1 MIRLATLAALIPLT
15 ATLFGGSAAQA
26 QLAVSAGDNKVQLVD
41 GVSRV
46 IADRRPD
53 TLTLLDLTPSPPT
66 ILGSVEV
73 PHSVAGPPNAVGI
86 TPDGRF
92 AIVPSNQR
100 IDPAAPTGTS
110 FDNRLNV
117 VDLTA
122 RPLRVVQTLEVGS
135 GPAGVSVN
143 AAGTHVLVTHRN
155 TGSVTLF
162 RLANGQLTEAA
173 SLNITTPAAIIA
185 SAVFTPDGRHALVTR
200 YGEAMITVIAVN
212 GDALTRAGRDI
223 STGVNPYGL
232 VITPDGGSA
241 VVANIGRGGGDADTI
256 SLIDLSGPV
265 PTWRVVETVT
275 VGQTPEGVALSR
287 DGTLLAVTV
296 MNGSNRPAANPF
308 RGEGLVQ
315 LWRLGAPA
323 AAGVR
328 GTFPPASR
336 LTHVATA
343 TVGGW
348 SQGAAFSG
356 DGRRLLVQNMVERD
370 LSLFDIDGDRLTP
383 TGRLALPAGPA
394 SIAVVPR

>member
-1 MIRLATLAALIPLT
+1 MIRLAAVAILMPIIAN
-15 ATLFGGSAAQA
+15 A
-26 QLAVSAGDNKVQLVD
+26 QLAVSAGDNKVHLVD
-41 GVSRV
+41 GVPRV
-46 IADRRPD
+46 IAQRQPD
-53 TLTLLDLTPSPPT
+53 TLTLLDLTPTPPA

-73 PHSVAGPPNAVGI
+73 PHSVAGPPNALGI

-155 TGSVTLF
+155 TGNVTLF

-200 YGEAMITVIAVN
+200 YGEAMVTVIAITAGGAGTD
-212 GDALTRAGRDI
+212 GDTLRRAGRDI

-232 VITPDGGSA
+232 VITPDGRSA
-241 VVANIGRGGGDADTI
+241 VVANIGRGNGDADTI

-287 DGTLLAVTV
+287 DGTMLAVTV
-296 MNGSNRPAANPF
+296 MNGSNRPAAFPF

-315 LWRLGAPA
+315 LWRLAAPGAA
-323 AAGVR
+323 R
-328 GTFPPASR
+328 STFPPVSR

-348 SQGAAFSG
+348 SQGAAFSA
-356 DGRRLLVQNMVERD
+356 DGTQLVVQNMVERD
-370 LSLFDIDGDRLTP
+370 LSVFRLEGDRLTP
-383 TGRLALPAGPA
+383 TGRIPMPAAPA

>member
-1 MIRLATLAALIPLT
+1 MIRLAALAILAP
-15 ATLFGGSAAQA
+15 FAAHA
-26 QLAVSAGDNKVQLVD
+26 QLAVSAGDNKVHLVD
-41 GVSRV
+41 GVARV
-46 IADRRPD
+46 IVERQPD
-53 TLTLLDLTPSPPT
+53 TLTLLDLTPSPPRV
-66 ILGSVEV
+66 LGSVEV

-100 IDPAAPTGTS
+100 IDPAAATGTS
-110 FDNRLNV
+110 FDNRLSV

-143 AAGTHVLVTHRN
+143 AAGTHVLVAHRN

-200 YGEAMITVIAVN
+200 YGEAMVTVIAIE
-212 GDALTRAGRDI
+212 GDTLRRAGRDI

-232 VITPDGGSA
+232 VITPDGRSA
-241 VVANIGRGGGDADTI
+241 VVANIGRGNGDADTI
-256 SLIDLSGPV
+256 SLIDLTGPV

-287 DGTLLAVTV
+287 DGTMLAVTV
-296 MNGSNRPAANPF
+296 MNGSNKPAASPF
-308 RGEGLVQ
+308 RGEGQVQ
-315 LWRLGAPA
+315 LWRIGRQGP
-323 AAGVR
+323 
-328 GTFPPASR
+328 SR
-336 LTHVATA
+336 LTRVTTA
-343 TVGGW
+343 PVGHW
-348 SQGAAFSG
+348 SQGAAFSA

-370 LSLFDIDGDRLTP
+370 ISVFRYENNRLTP
-383 TGRLALPAGPA
+383 MGRIPMPAAPA
-394 SIAVVPR
+394 SIAVAPR